1 MVAFWK
7 DVATKVGRLLPKISH
22 RLLIPDP
29 GSPSFEGF
37 MDEVL
42 PPA

>member
-7 DVATKVGRLLPKISH
+7 DVATKVSRFLPKISH

-29 GSPSFEGF
+29 GAPSFEGF
-37 MDEVL
+37 VDEVL
-42 PPA
+42 SPA